1 MPRTRLFVA
10 ALGAVGALVATGVAM
25 WRRNPRLGSG
35 VVNAIV
41 NPRLM
46 RSGFAGSGASELAA
60 LEHIGR
66 RSGLRRVTPVHPEP
80 MPGGF
85 RILVPLGPRSEWARN
100 VLAAGHCRLQLH
112 DTVYELDEPRLV
124 TASEAGHLPAPARR
138 LASALGFDYLLLRQ
152 FAAVPGTLTD
162 ASGDAAIRSHPGSPA
177 TLTVSSPVEAVPAA
191 S

>member
-1 MPRTRLFVA
+1 MIRFVIA
-10 ALGAVGALVATGVAM
+10 ALCVIGALVVTGVAL

-46 RSGFAGSGASELAA
+46 RSGFAGSGPSELAA

-112 DTVYELDEPRLV
+112 DTVYELDEPKLV
-124 TASEAGHLPAPARR
+124 TASEAGHLPGPVRR
-138 LASALGFDYLLLRQ
+138 LASALGFEYLLLRQ
-152 FAAVPGTLTD
+152 FAAIPGTLADTV
-162 ASGDAAIRSHPGSPA
+162 GDGAIRSQPGSPA
-177 TLTVSSPVEAVPAA
+177 TPTVSSPVEALSAA
-191 S
+191 Y